1 MKYLLL
7 ATFFIFGSCASYVNK
22 MHRQIDNDRR
32 AQYRGSRQ
40 ARPQGYAPRYQ
51 RYGDRRPIS
60 NPVTIGG
67 ARQSTRNTP
76 NLPPQ
81 TKRNFD
87 GYGKR
92 RITANDLKD
101 NEQSGSLWTGKHS
114 ESFLFVTNNIKRA
127 GDIVIVEV
135 MNPLKETIQDELI
148 RTFPVSKSKKSDKS
162 KKGDKVEKTKEEVA
176 VKETDE
182 KKVYDKISTQVIEE
196 INKDYLLVRGRKEVM
211 FKTKKRFIEFQAL
224 VSRKDISNDDA
235 VKSTQVIEPKIT
247 VLRY

>member
-1 MKYLLL
+1 
-7 ATFFIFGSCASYVNK
+7 
-22 MHRQIDNDRR
+22 MHRQIDHDER
-32 AQYRGSRQ
+32 AQNPRARK
-40 ARPQGYAPRYQ
+40 ARPQRYAPRYQ

-60 NPVTIGG
+60 NPVTLGS
-67 ARQSTRNTP
+67 RQSTRNTP

-81 TKRNFD
+81 NQRNFD

-101 NEQSGSLWTGKHS
+101 NEQSGSLWTGKNS

-135 MNPLKETIQDELI
+135 MNPLKETIQEELI
-148 RTFPVSKSKKSDKS
+148 RTFPIAKKKK
-162 KKGDKVEKTKEEVA
+162 KKGEKKDEKADKPKEEVA
-176 VKETDE
+176 ATETDE
-182 KKVYDKISTQVIEE
+182 KKVYDKISTQVVEE

-224 VSRKDISNDDA
+224 VSRKDISSDDA
-235 VKSTQVIEPKIT
+235 VQSTKVLEPKVT

>member
-1 MKYLLL
+1 MKILIL
-7 ATFFIFGSCASYVNK
+7 ATLFLFTSCASYVNR
-22 MHRQIDNDRR
+22 MHRQIDHEERV
-32 AQYRGSRQ
+32 AAGYP
-40 ARPQGYAPRYQ
+40 ARPAQVPYNRYQ
-51 RYGDRRPIS
+51 AANARGIN
-60 NPVTIGG
+60 NPVTLGGG

-81 TKRNFD
+81 NQRDFD

-92 RITANDLKD
+92 RVTANDLKD

-135 MNPLKETIQDELI
+135 LNPLKETIQEELE
-148 RTFPVSKSKKSDKS
+148 RTFPVAPQKT
-162 KKGDKVEKTKEEVA
+162 KKGEKAEEKKEAPAEEVA
-176 VKETDE
+176 KGETDE

-196 INKDYLLVRGRKEVM
+196 INKDYLLVRGRKEIM
-211 FKTKKRFIEFQAL
+211 YKTRRRFIEFQAL

-235 VKSTQVIEPKIT
+235 VQSSKVLEPKIS